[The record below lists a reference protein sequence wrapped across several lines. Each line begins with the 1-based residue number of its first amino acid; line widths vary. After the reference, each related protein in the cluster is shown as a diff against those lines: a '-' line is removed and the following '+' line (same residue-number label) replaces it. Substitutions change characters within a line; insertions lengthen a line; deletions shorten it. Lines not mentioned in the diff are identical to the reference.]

1 MIPETP
7 SKQPGSAVSA
17 LPETALA
24 GLLNH
29 LLSQHSWATA
39 RLRPYAGKTLQL
51 RLPLISGVLSIQE
64 DGSLAPAMPDATVD
78 ATLIPNPLAWLIS
91 SDARFI
97 PGGEDA
103 VLAKELA
110 ETLGNMRWDAEE
122 DLSRVLGDIAAHR
135 LVSTATGV
143 LEWHRNAAETIA
155 RSWVEHWQEENPL
168 LAQPEQVRAFFK
180 EVGEVHDR
188 VERLEQKINLKN
200 SVEPQR
206 RRGAE

>member
-7 SKQPGSAVSA
+7 SEQPGSAVSA

-39 RLRPYAGKTLQL
+39 RLRLHVGKTLQL
-51 RLPLISGVLSIQE
+51 RLPLNSVALTIQD
-64 DGSLAPAMPDATVD
+64 DGSLAPAVSGARVD
-78 ATLIPNPLAWLIS
+78 ATLIPNPLVWLTS

-97 PGGEDA
+97 ASGEDA
-103 VLAKELA
+103 ALAKELA
-110 ETLGNMRWDAEE
+110 ETLGKMRWDVEE

-143 LEWHRNAAETIA
+143 LEWHRKAAETIA
-155 RSWVEHWQEENPL
+155 RSWAEHWQEESPM
-168 LAQPEQVRAFFK
+168 LAQPGQVNAFFK

-188 VERLEQKINLKN
+188 VEQLEQKIKQLSAK
-200 SVEPQR
+200 
-206 RRGAE
+206 

>member
-29 LLSQHSWATA
+29 LLGQHSWATA

-51 RLPLISGVLSIQE
+51 RLPLASAELTLQE
-64 DGSLAPAMPDATVD
+64 DGSFAPAEPGAPVD
-78 ATLIPNPLAWLIS
+78 ATLIPNPLAWLTS

-97 PGGEDA
+97 AGGEDA
-103 VLAKELA
+103 ALAKELA
-110 ETLGNMRWDAEE
+110 ETLGKMRWDAEE

-135 LVSTATGV
+135 LVSTATDV

-155 RSWVEHWQEENPL
+155 RSWVEHWQEENP
-168 LAQPEQVRAFFK
+168 
-180 EVGEVHDR
+180 
-188 VERLEQKINLKN
+188 
-200 SVEPQR
+200 
-206 RRGAE
+206 

>member
-1 MIPETP
+1 MIPATP
-7 SKQPGSAVSA
+7 STQPGSAISA

-39 RLRPYAGKTLQL
+39 RLRPHAGKTLQL
-51 RLPLISGVLSIQE
+51 RLPLTSAAFTIQD
-64 DGSLAPAMPDATVD
+64 DGSLAPAAPDARID
-78 ATLIPNPLAWLIS
+78 ATLIPNLLAWLTA

-97 PGGEDA
+97 AGGEDA

-110 ETLGNMRWDAEE
+110 ETLGKMRWDVEE

-135 LVSTATGV
+135 LVSTATGL

-155 RSWVEHWQEENPL
+155 RSWVEHWQEESPM
-168 LAQPEQVRAFFK
+168 LAQPGQVHAFFD
-180 EVGEVHDR
+180 EVGELHDR
-188 VERLEQKINLKN
+188 VEQLEKKIRQLG
-200 SVEPQR
+200 Q
-206 RRGAE
+206 